1 MKQRIELTA
10 KSFGLDLT
18 AKQIFM
24 IEMGVKWLCVL
35 MVFVLYSLGL
45 GIIGERRGE
54 KRAEAKYEIKL
65 QNYILEQ
72 EHIQAEKEAALNATN
87 SAFEEMIDR
96 EANLLAK
103 VLYGVK
109 DNSTDDLRTYCWCVF
124 NRVDNLQFANTLE
137 EVISQPNQ
145 WMRYNENNEVLLKIK
160 QVAREELLV
169 WHDRTSRP
177 CSSDYIYMDWTPND
191 IVLRTDFV
199 ASRST
204 RYWRY
209 N

>member
-35 MVFVLYSLGL
+35 MIFVLYSLGL
-45 GIIGERRGE
+45 GIVGERRGE

-169 WHDRTSRP
+169 WHDRASRP

-199 ASRST
+199 ATRST